1 MALEAVDDER
11 VGHGLDQVGLGQAQV
26 LARSVLLDQVH
37 RPRQAAVFQPE
48 LPVVGRSSKLGLPG
62 LPFLRQRLVPV
73 PGRARTDTLLRPSGP
88 QWTWNN
94 EPGLITSDHLLL
106 FEAAVF
112 DAAGQVVEPFAFDDE
127 GQDEGRVGGGGG
139 GDDARSRLA
148 DPDVVA
154 DGQFAHLVGH
164 AALLEGPGRRLF
176 LAVGPRAAA
185 APIHWR
191 QLLLSVLCTE
201 LTNTRDCLYSMAL
214 TTVPLILS
222 FFLLTPL
229 QLVRLIHHSH
239 ETVSS

>member
-1 MALEAVDDER
+1 MTS
-11 VGHGLDQVGLGQAQV
+11 V
-26 LARSVLLDQVH
+26 LATAWIRLASG
-37 RPRQAAVFQPE
+37 RPRFWRDPCSSIRYTGRDRPQCFSRNCQSSVVQASSDYQVC
-48 LPVVGRSSKLGLPG
+48 RSSARDWSL
-62 LPFLRQRLVPV
+62 FQA
-73 PGRARTDTLLRPSGP
+73 GRARTHSYDPVDP

-127 GQDEGRVGGGGG
+127 GQDEGRVGGG